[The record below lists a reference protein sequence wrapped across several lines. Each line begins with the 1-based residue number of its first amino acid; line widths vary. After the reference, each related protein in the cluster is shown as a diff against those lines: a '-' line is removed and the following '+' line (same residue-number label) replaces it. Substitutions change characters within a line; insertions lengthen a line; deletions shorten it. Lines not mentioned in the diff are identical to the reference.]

1 MHKGDTL
8 VKLFGSEAKVR
19 LLRLF
24 LVNPTEVFDSK
35 TLGTR
40 IHMKP
45 AAFSKDLRALLDM
58 GYVRRGTRV
67 ITGAA
72 DDRVRGGAR
81 RKKLPGFVLAR
92 DFAYLQELSAL
103 LISQTPAVREQ
114 LAAGIRGAGKVS
126 LIVITGTL
134 LNAERRM
141 VDLFIVGDKLKKPKI
156 EKALKA
162 LEAEIGKEIMYAMM
176 TTTEFRYRYG
186 MYDRFLKDLFDNP
199 HEIVLDKL
207 DRNQEG
213 SVPLTILPS

>member
-1 MHKGDTL
+1 MQKGDTL

-24 LVNPTEVFDSK
+24 LVNPTEVFDAK
-35 TLGTR
+35 TISIR

-45 AAFSKDLRALLDM
+45 AAFSKEMRALLDM
-58 GYVRRGTRV
+58 GYIRRGTRV
-67 ITGAA
+67 ITIA
-72 DDRVRGGAR
+72 DDRARGPR

-103 LISQTPAVREQ
+103 LISQIPAAREK
-114 LAAGIRGAGKVS
+114 LSIGMRGVGKVS
-126 LIVITGTL
+126 LLVITGTL
-134 LNAERRM
+134 LNAERRI
-141 VDLFIVGDKLKKPKI
+141 VDLFIVGDKLKKPQI
-156 EKALKA
+156 EKVLKS

-213 SVPLTILPS
+213 SIPLNILPS

>member
-24 LVNPTEVFDSK
+24 LVNPTEVFDAK
-35 TLGTR
+35 TIALR

-45 AAFSKDLRALLDM
+45 AAFSKDLRALRDM
-58 GYVRRGTRV
+58 GYIRRGTRV
-67 ITGAA
+67 VTSAA
-72 DDRVRGGAR
+72 DDRARGAR
-81 RKKLPGFVLAR
+81 RKKLPGVVLAR

-134 LNAERRM
+134 LNTERRM

-156 EKALKA
+156 EKALKT

-186 MYDRFLKDLFDNP
+186 MYDRFLKDLFDNT

-213 SVPLTILPS
+213 SIPLNILPS

>member
-24 LVNPTEVFDSK
+24 LVNPTEVFDTK
-35 TLGTR
+35 TISIR

-45 AAFSKDLRALLDM
+45 AAFSKEMRALFDM
-58 GYVRRGTRV
+58 GYIRRGTRV
-67 ITGAA
+67 ITSA
-72 DDRVRGGAR
+72 DDRARGPR
-81 RKKLPGFVLAR
+81 RKKLQGFVLAR

-114 LAAGIRGAGKVS
+114 LAAGIRGAGKVA

-134 LNAERRM
+134 LNTERRM

-156 EKALKA
+156 EKALKT

-186 MYDRFLKDLFDNP
+186 MYDRFLKDLFDNT

-213 SVPLTILPS
+213 SIPLNILPS

>member
-24 LVNPTEVFDSK
+24 LVNPTEVFDPK
-35 TLGTR
+35 TISAR

-45 AAFSKDLRALLDM
+45 AAFSKDMRALLDM

-67 ITGAA
+67 ITGA
-72 DDRVRGGAR
+72 DDRARGAR

-103 LISQTPAVREQ
+103 LVSQTPAVREQ

-156 EKALKA
+156 EKSLKT
-162 LEAEIGKEIMYAMM
+162 LEATIGKEIMYAMM

-207 DRNQEG
+207 DRNQE
-213 SVPLTILPS
+213 SSIPLNILPS